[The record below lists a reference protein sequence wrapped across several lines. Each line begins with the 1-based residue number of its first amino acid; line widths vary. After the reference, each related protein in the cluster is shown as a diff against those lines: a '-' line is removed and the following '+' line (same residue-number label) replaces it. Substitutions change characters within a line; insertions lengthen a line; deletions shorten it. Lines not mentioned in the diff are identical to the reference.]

1 MIHGKRSF
9 FKAGY
14 KILYPEYS
22 RHGMTPWQHYVI
34 DGRRKGFDNGS
45 HPSDAV
51 FFREGYEAE
60 YPDIKETG
68 LDPWRHY
75 AEKGFAEGRDNGM
88 HPDSLLF
95 FPEGY
100 LEMYPDVA
108 KSGMDPWR
116 HYVTIGKKEG
126 RDNGWHPG
134 DDTFFPEG
142 YRYNYPECAS
152 EPYGDDPWLN
162 YIKIGKQ
169 ANRNNGLE
177 PAKPFF
183 YGAFLERHPECNL
196 AEAWRNFVR
205 GSLKKSGT
213 DRELYPA
220 GSGVRELIR
229 KKNPSVAVIMPVY
242 DGKPYVMQAVESVLN
257 QSWTNW
263 HLYIVDDFSD
273 DGTYD
278 FLRSAVT
285 DPRIT
290 LLKSRN
296 KGFSSARNTAI
307 ALIKND
313 EYVSYLDS
321 DKTWNREYLELML
334 CRLTETNTCCCYG
347 ALKRV
352 RKEKDGS
359 VRFIDFAYPT
369 FDALRLRELNY
380 IDISVFMHRACLFR
394 EIGTFDTTLR
404 SMEDW
409 DWILRCAERYSFSR
423 LPYVSCV
430 AAESEDRTDSPAAFS
445 AHYLNAVRNKYWVDW
460 TYLSNC
466 AGRRDKSLVTV
477 IVYAG
482 RNDSAGALKNCLES
496 LKDARMYGGSEY
508 RTEIII
514 ADDSCS
520 EELHAAVAG
529 FSNEALADKYLISK
543 TECGFPLWSN
553 RALGI
558 ADGYY
563 VVYLDVHSYVS
574 VSWLDALINP
584 LKRHGMLLGTSS
596 KIVQPDGAM
605 SSAGCLFDSVSV
617 LPYDAMRGFPS
628 DFPAAESPALLPGV
642 NSSCCAFRSA
652 DVIAK
657 KGLSCIYKSRLAIQD
672 LCLQLSDGHPCFAF
686 VPGSSAVSHSDVWQS
701 VWETSDLGF
710 FAERWHGK
718 KVYGE
723 QDFYA
728 RRNLSGYIKCRQKLS
743 DVSYTEYS
751 ADSCRKCS
759 ASYCVPVYDFTGIQ
773 KGKSP
778 VPAKLERRE
787 SAVPADGR
795 EDRSVTTIILTYNH
809 ELYISQAI
817 ESALMQDYD
826 GTHRILIS
834 DDMSSDN
841 TRQIIRSYAE
851 RYSNIITDIS
861 NDVNKGF
868 SGNVRH
874 CLEHV
879 DTRFVEIL
887 EGDDYYISPDKIK
900 IQTQTLLSH
909 PEFMMTFAKLK
920 IFNAEILKF
929 YGIPWQDQFK
939 DSVGLEDFLNRP
951 SLNLVVNFT
960 SCMFRTDLLRNMPE
974 RAFFPRLSE
983 ITVSFM
989 ALKYGRIGFNNTS
1002 LNVWRNHAGSLWFGK
1017 SKLQQLK
1024 DACEIRKTLRVLTG
1038 IKKLD
1043 PIIADYEKQI
1053 EQEQKAADDRMTSQK
1068 SQAVV

>member
-1 MIHGKRSF
+1 MTHGKRSF
-9 FKAGY
+9 YKAGY

-34 DGRRKGFDNGS
+34 DGRRKGFDNGC
-45 HPSDAV
+45 HPSDTV
-51 FFREGYEAE
+51 FFPEGYEAE
-60 YPDIKETG
+60 YPDVKDSG
-68 LDPWRHY
+68 ADPWRHY
-75 AEKGFAEGRDNGM
+75 AEKGLAEGRDNGL
-88 HPDSLLF
+88 HPDFRLF

-100 LEMYPDVA
+100 LEMYPDAA

-116 HYVTIGKKEG
+116 HYVTIGRQEG

-134 DDTFFPEG
+134 DDSFFPEG
-142 YRYNYPECAS
+142 YRHNYPESVS

-162 YIKIGKQ
+162 YIKVGKQ

-177 PAKPFF
+177 PAGPFF
-183 YGAFLERHPECNL
+183 YGAYLESHPGCSS
-196 AEAWRNFVR
+196 AEAWRHFVLN
-205 GSLKKSGT
+205 SLKSPGT
-213 DRELYPA
+213 ETDLYPA
-220 GSGVRELIR
+220 GSGMREVLR

-242 DGKPYVMQAVESVLN
+242 NVKPGVMQAVESVLN

-263 HLYIVDDFSD
+263 HLYIVDDFSE

-278 FLRSAVT
+278 YLRSEIN

-290 LLKSRN
+290 LLKSGS
-296 KGFSSARNTAI
+296 KGVSSARNTAI
-307 ALIKND
+307 ALIKNY
-313 EYVSYLDS
+313 EYAAYLEA

-347 ALKRV
+347 ALKRL

-359 VRFIDFAYPT
+359 VRILDFAYPP
-369 FDALRLRELNY
+369 FDALKLRELNC
-380 IDISVFMHRACLFR
+380 INISVFMHRACVFN
-394 EIGTFDTTLR
+394 EIGAFDTSLR

-423 LPYVSCV
+423 LPYVSCN
-430 AAESEDRTDSPAAFS
+430 AEESENSTGSHGSSSDRC
-445 AHYLNAVRNKYWVDW
+445 LNAVRNRYWTDW
-460 TYLSNC
+460 KYLSDC
-466 AGRRDKSLVTV
+466 AVRRDKSLVTV
-477 IVYAG
+477 IVYSG
-482 RNDSAGALKNCLES
+482 RGDSAASMRNCLEA

-520 EELHAAVAG
+520 EERHGAVAE
-529 FSNEALADKYLISK
+529 FCNEGLADKYLINK
-543 TECGFPLWSN
+543 MECGFPLSSN
-553 RALGI
+553 RALGL

-563 VVYLDVHSYVS
+563 VVYLDVHSHVS
-574 VSWLDALINP
+574 VSWLDALISP
-584 LKRHGMLLGTSS
+584 LKRHSRLKGTSP
-596 KIVQPDGAM
+596 KLVQQDGTI
-605 SSAGCLFDSVSV
+605 SSAGCLFDSVSG
-617 LPYDAMRGFPS
+617 LPYDALRGFPS
-628 DFPAAESPALLPGV
+628 DFPAAERPALIPGV
-642 NSSCCAFRSA
+642 NSCCCAFRTA
-652 DVIAK
+652 DVISK
-657 KGLSCIYKSRLAIQD
+657 NGLSCIYKSRLAIQD
-672 LCLQLSDGHPCFAF
+672 LCLRLSDGQPCFAF
-686 VPGSSAVSHSDVWQS
+686 VPGSSAVSYSDVWQA
-701 VWETSDLGF
+701 VWESADLGF

-723 QDFYA
+723 QAYYE
-728 RRNLSGYIKCRQKLS
+728 RKNLSGYIKCRQKLS

-751 ADSCRKCS
+751 TDSCTKCS
-759 ASYCVPVYDFTGIQ
+759 ASYCVPVYDFSGMH
-773 KGKSP
+773 KGKSQ
-778 VPAKLERRE
+778 VPAKAVRRE
-787 SAVPADGR
+787 SAVPADGT

-826 GTHRILIS
+826 GRHRILIS
-834 DDMSSDN
+834 DDLSSDN

-887 EGDDYYISPDKIK
+887 EGDDYYSSPDKIK

-909 PEFMMTFAKLK
+909 PEYMMTFAKLK

-939 DSVGLEDFLNRP
+939 DSVGLEDFLNKP

-960 SCMFRTDLLRNMPE
+960 SCMFRTDLLRNLPE

-1002 LNVWRNHAGSLWFGK
+1002 LNIWRNHAGSLWFGK

-1024 DACEIRKTLRVLTG
+1024 DACEIRKTIRAITG

-1053 EQEQKAADDRMTSQK
+1053 EQEQKASDQMTG
-1068 SQAVV
+1068 AVKNQ